1 MRQPD
6 SRPGPDHPGASH
18 PDGGSPP
25 VTAAAIG
32 RLAALGGLGFLV
44 TSLASDLVIGPFPRP
59 YAPPA
64 QLASFYAAHHAQV
77 GTGGLL
83 LALSG
88 VFFVLFGLAI
98 WARIQQAPASPL
110 LAGLTMIATTLAALT
125 TLASA
130 GTYGVLGDIGGQ
142 LGVAPAALQA
152 WHIMGSDGSL
162 ADSASTFLF
171 LLAMAGAGILARVL
185 PRWLAWTALLL
196 AVLQLVPNQI
206 GFLASL
212 VFLVWTAAAGISLLF
227 ARGGRQARQGRED
240 RKARQDQTGYAVQEE
255 VRHA

>member
-6 SRPGPDHPGASH
+6 PRPSPDHPGASH
-18 PDGGSPP
+18 PDGASPP

-44 TSLASDLVIGPFPRP
+44 ASLASDLVIGPFPRP
-59 YAPPA
+59 DAPPA

-98 WARIQQAPASPL
+98 WARIRQTSASPL
-110 LAGLTMIATTLAALT
+110 LAGLTVIATTLAALT

-142 LGVAPAALQA
+142 PAVAPAALQA

-171 LLAMAGAGILARVL
+171 LLAVAGAGILARAL

-196 AVLQLVPNQI
+196 AVLQLVPNQV

-212 VFLVWTAAAGISLLF
+212 VFLVWTAAAGISLLW
-227 ARGGRQARQGRED
+227 AREARQ
-240 RKARQDQTGYAVQEE
+240 ARQDQTGYAAREE

>member
-1 MRQPD
+1 
-6 SRPGPDHPGASH
+6 
-18 PDGGSPP
+18 
-25 VTAAAIG
+25 
-32 RLAALGGLGFLV
+32 
-44 TSLASDLVIGPFPRP
+44 
-59 YAPPA
+59 
-64 QLASFYAAHHAQV
+64 
-77 GTGGLL
+77 
-83 LALSG
+83 
-88 VFFVLFGLAI
+88 
-98 WARIQQAPASPL
+98 
-110 LAGLTMIATTLAALT
+110 MIATTLAALT

>member
-44 TSLASDLVIGPFPRP
+44 TSLASDLVIGPFPGP

>member
-6 SRPGPDHPGASH
+6 SRPSPGHPGASH

-44 TSLASDLVIGPFPRP
+44 ASLASDLVIGSFPGP
-59 YAPPA
+59 DAPSA
-64 QLASFYAAHHAQV
+64 QLTSFYAAHHTQV

-98 WARIQQAPASPL
+98 WARIRQASASPL
-110 LAGLTMIATTLAALT
+110 LAGLTVIATTLAALT
-125 TLASA
+125 ILASA

-142 LGVAPAALQA
+142 PAVAPAALQA

-171 LLAMAGAGILARVL
+171 LLAVAGAGILARAL

-196 AVLQLVPNQI
+196 GVLQLAPNQV

-212 VFLVWTAAAGISLLF
+212 VFLAWTAAAGISLLF
-227 ARGGRQARQGRED
+227 VRQAREG
-240 RKARQDQTGYAVQEE
+240 RKARQDQTGYAAREE

>member
-6 SRPGPDHPGASH
+6 SHPGPDHPGASH

-44 TSLASDLVIGPFPRP
+44 TSLASDLVIGPFPGP

-227 ARGGRQARQGRED
+227 ARGGRQARQ
-240 RKARQDQTGYAVQEE
+240 DQTGYAVQEE

>member
-6 SRPGPDHPGASH
+6 SHPGPGHPGASH
-18 PDGGSPP
+18 PDGDSPP
-25 VTAAAIG
+25 VTATAIG

-44 TSLASDLVIGPFPRP
+44 ASLASDLVIGPFPRP
-59 YAPPA
+59 DAPPA
-64 QLASFYAAHHAQV
+64 ELASFYAAHHAQV

-88 VFFVLFGLAI
+88 VFLVLFGLAI
-98 WARIQQAPASPL
+98 WARIRPASTSPL
-110 LAGLTMIATTLAALT
+110 LASLTVIATTLAALT

-142 LGVAPAALQA
+142 PAVAPAALQA

-162 ADSASTFLF
+162 AGSASTFLF
-171 LLAMAGAGILARVL
+171 LLAMAGAGILARAL

-196 AVLQLVPNQI
+196 GVLQLVPNQI
-206 GFLASL
+206 GFVASL
-212 VFLVWTAAAGISLLF
+212 GFLVWTAAAGISLLF
-227 ARGGRQARQGRED
+227 ARQAREGH
-240 RKARQDQTGYAVQEE
+240 KAREGQTGYAVQEE